1 MLKIDENIIERLSPD
16 IWEAPDGN
24 YYIGNDYERDK
35 PATYLV
41 DVGKLLSYFEKE
53 SDMIRLIIKLQ
64 QLIISFVRENGRPE
78 DLNGYVSEEV
88 ANRIDD
94 VAHFAEFL
102 ESCIVYRGDL
112 VKAYNA
118 R

>member
-1 MLKIDENIIERLSPD
+1 MSKIDENIIERLSPD

-24 YYIGNDYERDK
+24 YYIGNDYQQDE

-78 DLNGYVSEEV
+78 DMGGYVSEEV

-102 ESCIVYRGDL
+102 ESCIVYRSDL
-112 VKAYNA
+112 VKAYNV